1 MFIRRGRYATCVA
14 AAVLAIGGT
23 GAALALRTPAGTPH
37 IHADADYCGLVS
49 CAVLHSARHPGAR
62 SPAVALG
69 VPADTQRPGATRPP
83 RSATPAPLASSR
95 APTRAP
101 TEVPPGHRPRR
112 TAGSTPASS
121 PTPASPAI
129 TVSYST
135 HQRWGGGF
143 QGQLVITNHGSS
155 AVTGWQVVVTLP
167 GDRVDT
173 VWNADWE
180 YGGGDSV
187 IMTAAPYDQAIGPG
201 ASQSVN
207 FVAQGGTTEP
217 TSCTFDG
224 SACR

>member
-1 MFIRRGRYATCVA
+1 
-14 AAVLAIGGT
+14 
-23 GAALALRTPAGTPH
+23 
-37 IHADADYCGLVS
+37 
-49 CAVLHSARHPGAR
+49 
-62 SPAVALG
+62 
-69 VPADTQRPGATRPP
+69 
-83 RSATPAPLASSR
+83 
-95 APTRAP
+95 
-101 TEVPPGHRPRR
+101 
-112 TAGSTPASS
+112 
-121 PTPASPAI
+121 
-129 TVSYST
+129 
-135 HQRWGGGF
+135 
-143 QGQLVITNHGSS
+143 
-155 AVTGWQVVVTLP
+155 VTGWQVVVTLP